1 MRGMIAVERGSF
13 KLLGS
18 LDRINAMRFF
28 FWRGGEEEEIKKY
41 IWNE

>member
-28 FWRGGEEEEIKKY
+28 FWERGGGGGNKKIY
-41 IWNE
+41 ME